1 MISTSNFKKQWTER
15 TTRTTRRVILGVV
28 VAVVGICAYFGF
40 FRPGLNDFE
49 IVDQLGGNLFPSAI
63 LSVATTDAEIIK
75 PMDSTYVGNPK
86 SLFAVNIR
94 SGRPSS
100 LVRVELQET
109 PF

>member
-1 MISTSNFKKQWTER
+1 MISTSKFKKQWTER

-75 PMDSTYVGNPK
+75 PMDGFHVCWQSQVALRRQDTE
-86 SLFAVNIR
+86 R
-94 SGRPSS
+94 
-100 LVRVELQET
+100 T
-109 PF
+109 PQLLGAH